1 MKQKLYKQIDDFF
14 LGLINFI
21 RTILIFFPAI
31 LFFNLIQMICINI
44 LIVFIA
50 VNLSFILI
58 FYLFIKKVT
67 IFNYYNIGLVVG
79 AYIISLLTIWEIN
92 IDKKDLLH
100 IEQNTSILKYQDLE
114 LNEQIKYLKSQGFT
128 KEQTYE
134 KLKNKYEFRELIKN
148 GNEKF
153 NKIYD
158 EDLFKILDRNLSVNK

>member
-1 MKQKLYKQIDDFF
+1 MYKMEKKLYKQIDDFF

-31 LFFNLIQMICINI
+31 LLFNLIQIICINV
-44 LIVFIA
+44 LIVFIT

-58 FYLFIKKVT
+58 FYLILFKKVI
-67 IFNYYNIGLVVG
+67 IFNYYNIGLIIG
-79 AYIISLLTIWEIN
+79 AYIISLLTISDIK

-100 IEQNTSILKYQDLE
+100 VEQNTSILKYQDLE
-114 LNEQIKYLKSQGFT
+114 LNEQIKYLKSKGFT

-148 GNEKF
+148 KNEKF

-158 EDLFKILDRNLSVNK
+158 KGA

>member
-1 MKQKLYKQIDDFF
+1 M
-14 LGLINFI
+14 
-21 RTILIFFPAI
+21 I
-31 LFFNLIQMICINI
+31 LF
-44 LIVFIA
+44 
-50 VNLSFILI
+50 
-58 FYLFIKKVT
+58 KKVI
-67 IFNYYNIGLVVG
+67 IFNYYNIGLIIG
-79 AYIISLLTIWEIN
+79 AYIISLLTISDIK

-114 LNEQIKYLKSQGFT
+114 LNEQIKYLKSKGFT

-158 EDLFKILDRNLSVNK
+158 KGA

>member
-1 MKQKLYKQIDDFF
+1 MEKKLYKQIDDFF

-31 LFFNLIQMICINI
+31 LLFNLIQIICINV
-44 LIVFIA
+44 LIVFIT

-58 FYLFIKKVT
+58 FYLILFKKVI
-67 IFNYYNIGLVVG
+67 IFNYYNIGLIIG
-79 AYIISLLTIWEIN
+79 AYIISLLTISDIK

-100 IEQNTSILKYQDLE
+100 VEQNTSILKYQDLE
-114 LNEQIKYLKSQGFT
+114 LNEQIKYLKSKGFT

-148 GNEKF
+148 KNEKF

-158 EDLFKILDRNLSVNK
+158 KGA

>member
-1 MKQKLYKQIDDFF
+1 MEKKLYKQIDDFF

-21 RTILIFFPAI
+21 RTILTFFPAI
-31 LFFNLIQMICINI
+31 LFFNLIQIICINV
-44 LIVFIA
+44 LIVFII

-58 FYLFIKKVT
+58 FYLILFKKVI
-67 IFNYYNIGLVVG
+67 IFNYYNIGLIIG
-79 AYIISLLTIWEIN
+79 AYIISLLTISDIK

-114 LNEQIKYLKSQGFT
+114 LNEQIKYLKSKGFT

-134 KLKNKYEFRELIKN
+134 KLKNKYEFREFIKN

-158 EDLFKILDRNLSVNK
+158 EY